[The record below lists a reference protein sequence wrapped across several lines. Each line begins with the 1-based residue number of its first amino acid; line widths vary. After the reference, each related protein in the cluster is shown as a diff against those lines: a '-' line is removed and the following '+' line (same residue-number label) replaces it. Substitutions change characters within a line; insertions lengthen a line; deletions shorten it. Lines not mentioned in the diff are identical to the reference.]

1 MINVCSTLGSWRR
14 AVSQCSSSARRSGVV
29 NASKVSPSTRDS
41 AVANDAKASVI
52 SSRVEHMTECYVQA
66 PTTMLAQSLLK
77 PQ

>member
-1 MINVCSTLGSWRR
+1 M
-14 AVSQCSSSARRSGVV
+14 V